1 MNTRIGV
8 VILAVV
14 CIGLGVALFATKKN
28 ATGEKAKD
36 TDKIYTLSNNWVK
49 TSSDLEE
56 QRQVN
61 VQLTGDLS
69 NRNESIVV
77 LTNQLAETFT
87 TLAQTAQS
95 LKAAQEEAAKNAARI
110 SELESQNQALDKQA
124 LDLSNTITNLSLAIE
139 ETKRKLATSEGDKA
153 FLQKELTRLMAEKA
167 ELERQFNDL
176 VVLRDQVRKLKEE
189 LGISKRLEW
198 IRKGLFGD
206 QKGAEQMMKLN
217 AASRNSSAA
226 QAETKTNHY
235 DLNVEVNQDGTV
247 RVISPLT
254 NRPAGATQ

>member
-1 MNTRIGV
+1 
-8 VILAVV
+8 LAVV
-14 CIGLGVALFATKKN
+14 CIGLGVVLFTTKKS
-28 ATGEKAKD
+28 ATEEKAKD
-36 TDKIYTLSNNWVK
+36 TDKIYTFSNNWVK
-49 TSSDLEE
+49 TSSDLDE

-69 NRNESIVV
+69 NRNENIAV
-77 LTNQLAETFT
+77 LTNKLTETVT
-87 TLAQTAQS
+87 TLTQTEEY
-95 LKAAQEEAAKNAARI
+95 LKAARDEAARNAAKI
-110 SELESQNQALDKQA
+110 ADLESQNQALDKQA
-124 LDLSNTITNLSLAIE
+124 LDLSNTITNLSLAIA
-139 ETKRKLATSEGDKA
+139 ETQRKLATSEGDKA

-206 QKGAEQMMKLN
+206 EKGAERMMKLN
-217 AASRNSSAA
+217 AASRNASAA
-226 QAETKTNHY
+226 QAETNHY

-247 RVISPLT
+247 RVIAPLT

>member
-1 MNTRIGV
+1 M
-8 VILAVV
+8 AVV

-28 ATGEKAKD
+28 ATEEKVKD
-36 TDKIYTLSNNWVK
+36 TETILAFSNKWDT
-49 TSSDLEE
+49 TSSALEE

-69 NRNESIVV
+69 NRNERIGV
-77 LTNQLAETFT
+77 LTNQLTETFT
-87 TLAQTAQS
+87 SLAQTAQS

-124 LDLSNTITNLSLAIE
+124 LDLSTTITNLNLAIL
-139 ETKRKLATSEGDKA
+139 ETQRKLATSEGDKA

-176 VVLRDQVRKLKEE
+176 VVLREQVKKLKEE

-198 IRKGLFGD
+198 IRKGLFGE

-217 AASRNSSAA
+217 AASRNPGAA
-226 QAETKTNHY
+226 QAETQTNHY